1 MPCNFKLNQ
10 VLSAVETIACHAG
23 HEGLVCDAV
32 NLGEELDKLCDELG
46 TDDVEVRH
54 AVLANDTL
62 MTLIPRVYAL
72 LSEFCNSEE
81 YDAGI
86 EECRGAERTFQLVRE
101 LLQKN
106 AHEPEHETHSDNKS
120 LDNKSLHSKSLDNK
134 SRDNKSMPEVAA
146 EPIDSS
152 TTKDAS

>member
-1 MPCNFKLNQ
+1 MPRNFKLNQ

-32 NLGEELDKLCDELG
+32 NLGEELDTLCDELG

-81 YDAGI
+81 YDAGN

-106 AHEPEHETHSDNKS
+106 AHEPEHEPEHETQSDNKSLDNKRLDNKS
-120 LDNKSLHSKSLDNK
+120 LDNKSL
-134 SRDNKSMPEVAA
+134 PAVAA